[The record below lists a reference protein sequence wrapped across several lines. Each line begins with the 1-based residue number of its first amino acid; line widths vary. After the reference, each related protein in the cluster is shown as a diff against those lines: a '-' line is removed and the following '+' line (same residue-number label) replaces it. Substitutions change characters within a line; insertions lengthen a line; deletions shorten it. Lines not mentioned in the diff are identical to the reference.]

1 MKITELL
8 SKESVNLSLPSGT
21 KNEVLNTMIEM
32 MVQTGNLTD
41 KKQFSNA
48 IYAREEQFSTG
59 IGDGIAIPHGK
70 SAAVKRATLVA
81 GINRDGID
89 FDSLDGQPS
98 KLFFMIA
105 VPEGSSRLHLDVL
118 ARLST
123 LLIKEDFRESLLS
136 SQSAEEFLQRIDAGE
151 KDIAAFHYGYFAQ

>member
-32 MVQTGNLTD
+32 MAQTGNLTD
-41 KKQFSNA
+41 KKQFSDA

-81 GINRDGID
+81 GINRD
-89 FDSLDGQPS
+89 
-98 KLFFMIA
+98 
-105 VPEGSSRLHLDVL
+105 
-118 ARLST
+118 
-123 LLIKEDFRESLLS
+123 
-136 SQSAEEFLQRIDAGE
+136 
-151 KDIAAFHYGYFAQ
+151 